1 MEIFVGQSIIRV
13 ESAIYFAA
21 DMSKILFGT
30 IYSGQGDSTP
40 GMAIEWKPGK
50 ESPFGHF
57 AELDHEEV
65 RQFATR
71 NHIPIEE
78 GAAIP
83 WT

>member
-1 MEIFVGQSIIRV
+1 MEVFVGQSIIRIDSV
-13 ESAIYFAA
+13 IYFAT
-21 DMSKILFGT
+21 DMSKILLGR
-30 IYSGQGDSTP
+30 IHSGKGNSTP

-57 AELDHEEV
+57 AELDYNEV
-65 RQFATR
+65 RQFAIR

-78 GAAIP
+78 GAVIP